1 MSKDKTYIS
10 QIELNV
16 NVRKVPIPINWLSIR
31 LSNKLSMHIYASIA
45 WLFKSLHPLDNRFP
59 PVAVI
64 AKSQLSEEL
73 RSSPAGLGDGMT
85 GGPALRRQQLREAQR
100 FKRLAAILSRSWG

>member
-1 MSKDKTYIS
+1 MSRDKTFIS

-16 NVRKVPIPINWLSIR
+16 NVRKVLIPINWLSIH
-31 LSNKLSMHIYASIA
+31 LSNKSSMHIHSIA
-45 WLFKSLHPLDNRFP
+45 WLFKSLHPFVNRFP

-85 GGPALRRQQLREAQR
+85 G
-100 FKRLAAILSRSWG
+100 